1 MTQRKKRT
9 AVSKLGIGAKFDI
22 PEGRFRT
29 VMENVVGDIGRYWR
43 HLVETPIQAFVGFVA
58 FLASITS
65 IIELLTQDSVSRS
78 SGSGSMLDGIEAF
91 LSASVPMKVLTSLV
105 FACSIGWTCA
115 VVASWLTSRK
125 NDGSTV
131 VAVALA
137 IFSGAFVSAWSTSF
151 LLKTDINRVGLQT
164 DMTLMLVTVCIC
176 AATLVA
182 KTKYRLTHESAPNVI
197 EQRATTLVLFTL
209 AAVGVTLVS
218 LADVIASKANQ

>member
-1 MTQRKKRT
+1 MTQRKRRA
-9 AVSKLGIGAKFDI
+9 AVSKSGVGAKFDI

-29 VMENVVGDIGRYWR
+29 LMENVAGDIGRYWR
-43 HLVETPIQAFVGFVA
+43 HLVETPIQAIVGFVA

-65 IIELLTQDSVSRS
+65 IIEMLTKDSDSRS
-78 SGSGSMLDGIEAF
+78 SGSGSMLDGIEAL

-105 FACSIGWTCA
+105 FSCSIGWTCA
-115 VVASWLTSRK
+115 VVSSWLTSRK

-164 DMTLMLVTVCIC
+164 DMTLILVTFCIC

-182 KTKYRLTHESAPNVI
+182 KTKYRLTHESALDVI

-218 LADVIASKANQ
+218 LADVIASKAGQ